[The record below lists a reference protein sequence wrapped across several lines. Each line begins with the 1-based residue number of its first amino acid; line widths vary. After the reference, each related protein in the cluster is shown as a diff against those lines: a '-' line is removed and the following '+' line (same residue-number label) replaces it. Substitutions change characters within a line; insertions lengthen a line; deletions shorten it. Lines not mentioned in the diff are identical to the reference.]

1 MKIRVI
7 NFKKEKIENCY
18 DYNIVSIKLPNNWID
33 LSLDKQSEWYFKNKN
48 YINQLQC
55 PNICITIQYT
65 GDDEFDQYEQM
76 QIISKIAECTITRE
90 STNKGYLFIPLWF
103 GKNVFSQVNIQ
114 KKLGNF
120 KNKFEKLQIELYYN
134 DEILERL
141 VE

>member
-7 NFKKEKIENCY
+7 NFKKNKIENCY
-18 DYNIVSIKLPNNWID
+18 NYNIVSIKLPNDWID
-33 LSLDKQSEWYFKNKN
+33 LSLDKQNEWYLKNKN

-55 PNICITIQYT
+55 TNICITIQYT

-76 QIISKIAECTITRE
+76 QIISKIAECTIT
-90 STNKGYLFIPLWF
+90 NKGYLFIPPWF
-103 GKNVFSQVNIQ
+103 GKHVFSSVDIQ

>member
-18 DYNIVSIKLPNNWID
+18 NYNIVSIKLPNNWID
-33 LSLDKQSEWYFKNKN
+33 LSLDKQNEWYLKNKN
-48 YINQLQC
+48 YINQLEC
-55 PNICITIQYT
+55 SNICITIQYT

-76 QIISKIAECTITRE
+76 QIISKIAECTITNE

-103 GKNVFSQVNIQ
+103 GKHVFSSVDIQ

>member
-1 MKIRVI
+1 MKIKVI

-76 QIISKIAECTITRE
+76 QIISKIAECTITSE

-103 GKNVFSQVNIQ
+103 GKHVFSSVDIQ